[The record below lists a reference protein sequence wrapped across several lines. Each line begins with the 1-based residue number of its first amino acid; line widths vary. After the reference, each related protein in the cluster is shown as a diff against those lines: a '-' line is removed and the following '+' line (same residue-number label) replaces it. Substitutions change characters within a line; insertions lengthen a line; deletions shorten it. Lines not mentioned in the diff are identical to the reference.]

1 MATNPLRPVLLAAG
15 RSRRL
20 ERVVARSVLTRSLVE
35 RFIAGST
42 EPEVVGAVAD
52 LLGSGRVVSVDHL
65 GEDTTDLAQATAT
78 VDAYLSLLQAYSRLH
93 TPQPPAS
100 PSTSGRPP
108 AFPLEISLKLSALGQ
123 SLPDDGHAV
132 ALANA
137 HKVCAAA
144 DAAGVWVT
152 VDAEDHTTT
161 DSTLAIVRELRKDFP
176 TLGTVL
182 QAYLHR
188 TEQDCRELSGPG
200 SRIRLC
206 KGAYREPASVAFQ
219 KKADVDA
226 SYERCLRVL
235 MEGEGYPMVASH
247 DPRMI
252 EAARRDAAEL
262 GRGSDDMEYQMLYGI
277 RDGEQTRLVSE
288 GYRVRVYVPF
298 GTQWYGYFMRRLAE
312 RPANLTFFLRSL
324 LTRS

>member
-52 LLGSGRVVSVDHL
+52 LLGSGRFVSVDHL
-65 GEDTTDLAQATAT
+65 GEDTTDAAQATAT

-100 PSTSGRPP
+100 PSNSGRPP

-123 SLPDDGHAV
+123 SLPDDGHAA

-262 GRGSDDMEYQMLYGI
+262 GRGPDDMEYQMLYGI